1 MYSPTGTSL
10 ILNLPLFPVNSIS
23 VVASSTKY
31 TFTSDNFVPDLSL
44 TLPSKFLV
52 GFFIISKSTCVVFS
66 LLILIV
72 LSIELYPNA
81 LQDIFISPSDG
92 YTRKNSPLVELL
104 LTLISVPSTL
114 ISASIGLPSDITLPL
129 IVPISLSI
137 AFTTA
142 A

>member
-1 MYSPTGTSL
+1 M
-10 ILNLPLFPVNSIS
+10 
-23 VVASSTKY
+23 
-31 TFTSDNFVPDLSL
+31 
-44 TLPSKFLV
+44 
-52 GFFIISKSTCVVFS
+52 
-66 LLILIV
+66 LILIV

-81 LQDIFISPSDG
+81 LQDILMSPSDG
-92 YTRKNSPLVELL
+92 YTMKNSPLEELL

-114 ISASIGLPSDITLPL
+114 ISASTGFPSEVTFPL